1 MATSLTISADIDTVV
16 RAAFSHDDAGHLLF
30 GFAGRTAD
38 PAPLDAAVIS
48 PVTIRDYLM
57 ERGIQ
62 YTVHLIPDGAATT
75 LLLADAPDDRADS
88 VIWFA
93 RKHLLA
99 AGLVLADSAGDS
111 TVV

>member
-1 MATSLTISADIDTVV
+1 MSASITISADVDAVV
-16 RAAFSHDDAGHLLF
+16 RAAFSHDAAGYLLF

-38 PAPLDAAVIS
+38 PKPLDAAATA

-62 YTVHLIPDGAATT
+62 YTVQLIADGATTT
-75 LLLADAPDDRADS
+75 LVISDVPDDRVDS
-88 VIWFA
+88 VVWFA

-99 AGLVLADSAGDS
+99 AGLVLADSSGDS